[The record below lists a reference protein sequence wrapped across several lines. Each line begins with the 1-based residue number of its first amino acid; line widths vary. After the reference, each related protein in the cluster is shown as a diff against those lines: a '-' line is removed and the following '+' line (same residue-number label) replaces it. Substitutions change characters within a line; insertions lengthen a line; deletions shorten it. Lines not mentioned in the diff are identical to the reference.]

1 MLFWILSIGNQLI
14 STTCPDDTGNRDC
27 QISTFTLVRLCS
39 VFRLAVA
46 KHIRQHHEQADH
58 NAHIGGIEYSG
69 SQGTDAHD
77 HKIHHFALGNAVE
90 QIADTSATDKAEC
103 NDLPGIELSAE
114 QGVQQQSAQ
123 QNGRHDGEYNEFD
136 HIGKVGAEAEESAG
150 VFHKNQLKK
159 PADDVAHRLVF
170 QVLNGQQFRPA
181 IQTDATYQQ
190 CNYQ

>member
-1 MLFWILSIGNQLI
+1 
-14 STTCPDDTGNRDC
+14 
-27 QISTFTLVRLCS
+27 
-39 VFRLAVA
+39 LAVA
-46 KHIRQHHEQADH
+46 KHVRQHHEQADH
-58 NAHIGGIEYSG
+58 YAYIGGIENSG

-90 QIADTSATDKAEC
+90 QIADTASTDEAERY
-103 NDLPGIELSAE
+103 DLPGVELPTE

-123 QNGRHDGEYNEFD
+123 QNSRHDSEYNEFE
-136 HIGKVGAEAEESAG
+136 HTWKVGAETEERAG
-150 VFHKNQLKK
+150 VFDKNQLKK
-159 PADDVAHRLVF
+159 PAEDVAHWLVF